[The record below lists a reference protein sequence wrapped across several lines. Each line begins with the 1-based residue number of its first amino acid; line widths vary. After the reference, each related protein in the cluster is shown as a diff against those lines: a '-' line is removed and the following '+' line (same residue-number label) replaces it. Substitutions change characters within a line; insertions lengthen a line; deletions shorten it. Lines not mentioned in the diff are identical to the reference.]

1 MFVWMIY
8 NKAPEETKI
17 LSDISSNV
25 IVHFTEEETKLFCV
39 KRALEAKRLLEREQL
54 LDYAFMEVSPMKY
67 LTPDIR
73 AASLLLRS
81 FNKEQCERTV
91 REFFRMVLEKR
102 EKPDKRKVLL
112 VQNRSGQIALPFQK
126 IYYIEARQRKIFIR
140 LRNMEYCEYGTLEH
154 VMKLLP
160 ESFLQCHRSFVFNME
175 ELASEYGRVSRKL
188 EKAKTVCLEE
198 EECLREE
205 NIAAVFVRR
214 DIGKMEAR
222 QKILIKE
229 NGLETYMILRNGA
242 DCVQKPYKK
251 KELMR
256 AVSAW
261 MEEKND
267 TGRYLYSGDR

>member
-1 MFVWMIY
+1 MSCGEYESYILGDEEIKFLLAGLGMERLCGILDSDG
-8 NKAPEETKI
+8 PEKMDTDTRNRALLSLYEKQVI
-17 LSDISSNV
+17 DLAEGEVSIRPELSD
-25 IVHFTEEETKLFCV
+25 
-39 KRALEAKRLLEREQL
+39 
-54 LDYAFMEVSPMKY
+54 
-67 LTPDIR
+67 
-73 AASLLLRS
+73 
-81 FNKEQCERTV
+81 
-91 REFFRMVLEKR
+91 FFRVILG
-102 EKPDKRKVLL
+102 
-112 VQNRSGQIALPFQK
+112 SGQCISVHAGGRDMPVRCGYFSHGK
-126 IYYIEARQRKIFIR
+126 VVMMERCQRR
-140 LRNMEYCEYGTLEH
+140 EGTL
-154 VMKLLP
+154 KLSFWTQPQWILFL
-160 ESFLQCHRSFVFNME
+160 ESIME

-214 DIGKMEAR
+214 DIGKMEVR

>member
-25 IVHFTEEETKLFCV
+25 IAHFTEEETKLFCV

-73 AASLLLRS
+73 AASLLLRP

-154 VMKLLP
+154 VMKLLD
-160 ESFLQCHRSFVFNME
+160 
-175 ELASEYGRVSRKL
+175 RKS
-188 EKAKTVCLEE
+188 V
-198 EECLREE
+198 
-205 NIAAVFVRR
+205 V
-214 DIGKMEAR
+214 
-222 QKILIKE
+222 
-229 NGLETYMILRNGA
+229 
-242 DCVQKPYKK
+242 
-251 KELMR
+251 
-256 AVSAW
+256 
-261 MEEKND
+261 
-267 TGRYLYSGDR
+267 

>member
-25 IVHFTEEETKLFCV
+25 IAHFTEEETKLFCV

-73 AASLLLRS
+73 AASLLLRP

-126 IYYIEARQRKIFIR
+126 IYYIEAR
-140 LRNMEYCEYGTLEH
+140 
-154 VMKLLP
+154 
-160 ESFLQCHRSFVFNME
+160 
-175 ELASEYGRVSRKL
+175 
-188 EKAKTVCLEE
+188 
-198 EECLREE
+198 
-205 NIAAVFVRR
+205 
-214 DIGKMEAR
+214 
-222 QKILIKE
+222 
-229 NGLETYMILRNGA
+229 
-242 DCVQKPYKK
+242 
-251 KELMR
+251 
-256 AVSAW
+256 
-261 MEEKND
+261 
-267 TGRYLYSGDR
+267 